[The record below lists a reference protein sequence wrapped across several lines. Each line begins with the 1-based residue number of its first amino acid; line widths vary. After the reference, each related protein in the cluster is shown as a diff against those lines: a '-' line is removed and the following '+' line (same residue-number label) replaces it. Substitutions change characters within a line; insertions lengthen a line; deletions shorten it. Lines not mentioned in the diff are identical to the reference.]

1 MFIQQVPFS
10 AASTLELRADCYFEI
25 WSTNVR
31 AAFLFSL
38 IIRALIR
45 SAYILLFVVDQLQ
58 FRLAL
63 SLDGQ
68 WGPPF
73 SQGSEV
79 VVPFLIVNEDCRILD
94 VKFVIVWCLM
104 LDALVLWPYL
114 IFLPFLPVN
123 RVKPSTSSFIFQS
136 RSCPGDSE
144 GLCRS
149 PRPPPLNRMISK

>member
-1 MFIQQVPFS
+1 M
-10 AASTLELRADCYFEI
+10 
-25 WSTNVR
+25 R

-94 VKFVIVWCLM
+94 VKFVIV
-104 LDALVLWPYL
+104 
-114 IFLPFLPVN
+114 
-123 RVKPSTSSFIFQS
+123 
-136 RSCPGDSE
+136 
-144 GLCRS
+144 
-149 PRPPPLNRMISK
+149 